1 MQFCLLSFPHFKP
14 VILAVVS
21 LSLASSTPKVEKSVL
36 EVLFFEDL
44 TRKDEV
50 RGMKRVREAATAAA
64 GESANAQGRK
74 QIN

>member
-50 RGMKRVREAATAAA
+50 RGMKRVREAAA